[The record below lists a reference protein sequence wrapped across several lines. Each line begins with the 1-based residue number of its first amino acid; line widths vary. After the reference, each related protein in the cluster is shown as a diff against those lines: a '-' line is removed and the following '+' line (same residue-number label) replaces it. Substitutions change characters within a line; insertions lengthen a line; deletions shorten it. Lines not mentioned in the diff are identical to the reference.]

1 MLKYKI
7 LMFANV
13 FIWGA
18 LGVRRFMLG
27 DIFQGIVGIGLAI
40 FFAIFAIK
48 TKAATPEEAVM
59 LALEEAEAK
68 EKAAAE
74 KAAAD
79 EE

>member
-7 LMFANV
+7 LM
-13 FIWGA
+13 
-18 LGVRRFMLG
+18 
-27 DIFQGIVGIGLAI
+27 LAQ
-40 FFAIFAIK
+40 
-48 TKAATPEEAVM
+48 
-59 LALEEAEAK
+59 EEAEAK